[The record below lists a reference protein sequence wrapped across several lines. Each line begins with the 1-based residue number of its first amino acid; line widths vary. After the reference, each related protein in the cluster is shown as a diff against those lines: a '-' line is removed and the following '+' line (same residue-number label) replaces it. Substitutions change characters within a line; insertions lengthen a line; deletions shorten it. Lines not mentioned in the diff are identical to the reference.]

1 MAAKDKKTEIIKA
14 GMGIIARQG
23 FNSTGID
30 AILKQANV
38 PKGSFY
44 HYFPSK
50 QQFGLSV
57 LDHFAVGIDRIFAS
71 YLADETKTP
80 LNRLRDCMES
90 LVARFEINNC
100 SIGCLAANLG
110 QEMADQSEE
119 FRQKL
124 ANIFQNWIASFEKC
138 LEEAQ
143 ETGEISDALSPAAL
157 AGFLLAG
164 FEGAL
169 LISKVNKS
177 PEPLTNFLNLFFDTL
192 VKPLELIGNG
202 KE

>member
-1 MAAKDKKTEIIKA
+1 ML
-14 GMGIIARQG
+14 R
-23 FNSTGID
+23 
-30 AILKQANV
+30 
-38 PKGSFY
+38 GS
-44 HYFPSK
+44 
-50 QQFGLSV
+50 
-57 LDHFAVGIDRIFAS
+57 
-71 YLADETKTP
+71 
-80 LNRLRDCMES
+80 
-90 LVARFEINNC
+90 
-100 SIGCLAANLG
+100 
-110 QEMADQSEE
+110 
-119 FRQKL
+119 
-124 ANIFQNWIASFEKC
+124 
-138 LEEAQ
+138 Q